1 MSPVPASDSTAA
13 DSRLQR
19 EVDYWHGCLFGEPPP
34 PEVRERYVDAHRH
47 LSLDSRT
54 PSSSILARIV
64 DERLDAEAIELH
76 LRRTDP
82 ENALT
87 AKFKILFYLLEIR
100 GEYYD
105 RFVREEGSFL
115 TSLPGLALAVV
126 RSTFKAARG
135 KRQARRIHAV

>member
-1 MSPVPASDSTAA
+1 MSTVSASAPPAD

-19 EVDYWHGCLFGEPPP
+19 EVDYWHENLFGQPSP
-34 PEVRERYVDAHRH
+34 PEVREQYVEAHRH
-47 LSLDSRT
+47 VSLDSRT
-54 PSSSILARIV
+54 PSSTILTRIV
-64 DERLDAEAIELH
+64 EERLDAEAIELH

-100 GEYYD
+100 GEYYA

-115 TSLPGLALAVV
+115 TSLPGLTLAAV
-126 RSTFKAARG
+126 RSVFKAARG
-135 KRQARRIHAV
+135 KRQARRIDAG